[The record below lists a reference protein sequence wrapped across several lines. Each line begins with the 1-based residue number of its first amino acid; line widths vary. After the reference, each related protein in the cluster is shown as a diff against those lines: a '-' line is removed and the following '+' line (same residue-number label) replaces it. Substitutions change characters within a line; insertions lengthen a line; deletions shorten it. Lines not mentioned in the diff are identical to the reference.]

1 MIVLG
6 YLLVDLF
13 CLFWVH
19 LLYELGRYAGV
30 DASRLDDGLAQYDR
44 TGSDDRSFTDHGMVQ
59 YDRAHPDQ
67 GAVAYLCPVDR
78 DVMTDRHIVADL
90 NRRFF
95 V

>member
-44 TGSDDRSFTDHGMVQ
+44 TGSDDRSFTDHGMIE
-59 YDRAHPDQ
+59 DNRSHSDQ
-67 GAVAYLCPVDR
+67 GTVAYLSPVYGNVVSHR
-78 DVMTDRHIVADL
+78 NVIANL
-90 NRRFF
+90 YG
-95 V
+95 